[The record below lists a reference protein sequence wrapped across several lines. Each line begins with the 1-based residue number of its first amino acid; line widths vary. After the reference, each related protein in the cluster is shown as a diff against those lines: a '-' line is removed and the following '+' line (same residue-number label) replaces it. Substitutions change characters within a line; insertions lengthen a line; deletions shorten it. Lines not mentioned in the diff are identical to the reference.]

1 MPPTF
6 ADLGVPDELVA
17 RLASRGLVDAFPI
30 QAAALPD
37 ALAGRDVVGQAVT
50 GSGKTLA
57 FGLALVARLTP
68 ARPRRPRALV
78 LTPTRELAAQV
89 QRELAA
95 LVRDPRRVLSIYGGT
110 PYAAARKALANGV
123 DVVVACP
130 GRLED
135 LLAQGTLSLGEV
147 ETVVVDEADRMA
159 DMGFLPSVRRILG
172 QVAPTHQTMLFS
184 ATMGPDVASLIS
196 TFTRDPARHDVVG
209 PVTEV
214 PVDHHFVK
222 VAHSDRVDATA
233 RLLDE
238 HERAIVFTRTKHG
251 ADRLARQLNDRGVSA
266 VALHGGRSQGQR
278 DRALKDMTAGR
289 VRALVAT
296 DVAARGIHVEAL
308 PAVVHFDPPT
318 QSSDYVHRSGRTG
331 RAGAPGVVV
340 SLVTPET
347 SAHVRQ
353 IQRSLGLEPGAATSP
368 TGTPDGATTAS
379 AGVPRAPYAP
389 RAAAG
394 RRETSP
400 RPPRAREPR
409 QVDDAGVATTGPRE
423 AVITNYNGARGFGF
437 ATDGSG
443 DDLFVHRSQIAG
455 TGQRALAR
463 GQRIRFDEAR
473 GPRGREARNVRLVG
487 ARRGRD

>member
-6 ADLGVPDELVA
+6 ADLGVPADLVA
-17 RLASRGLVDAFPI
+17 RLSKQGIVEAFPI

-57 FGLALVARLTP
+57 FGLALLARLTP
-68 ARPRRPRALV
+68 ARAHRPRALV

-95 LVRDPRRVLSIYGGT
+95 LVRDPRRVLSVYGGT
-110 PYAAARKALANGV
+110 PYGAARKALAHGV

-135 LLAQGTLSLGEV
+135 LLAQGTLSLSEV
-147 ETVVVDEADRMA
+147 ATVVVDEADRMA
-159 DMGFLPSVRRILG
+159 DMGFLPAVRRILG
-172 QVAPTHQTMLFS
+172 QVATSHQTMLFS
-184 ATMGPDVASLIS
+184 ATMGPDVASLVS
-196 TFTRDPARHDVVG
+196 NFTVDAARHDVVG
-209 PVTEV
+209 PIAEV
-214 PVDHHFVK
+214 PVDHHFVS
-222 VAHSDRVDATA
+222 VAHAERVDATV

-278 DRALKDMTAGR
+278 DRALGAMSAGR

-318 QSSDYVHRSGRTG
+318 QSADYVHRSGRTG

-347 SAHVRQ
+347 AAHVRQ
-353 IQRSLGLEPGAATSP
+353 IQRTLGLGNGASAPVATGAARPVRTAP
-368 TGTPDGATTAS
+368 AATAR
-379 AGVPRAPYAP
+379 VE
-389 RAAAG
+389 
-394 RRETSP
+394 RREASP
-400 RPPRAREPR
+400 RPRRERVAHRAPDTIPAAS
-409 QVDDAGVATTGPRE
+409 VAGE
-423 AVITNYNGARGFGF
+423 AVVTNYNGARGYGF

-443 DDLFVHRSQIAG
+443 DDLFVHRSQITG

-463 GQRIRFDEAR
+463 GQRIRFDEAA

-487 ARRGRD
+487 ARSGRD

>member
-1 MPPTF
+1 MSPTF
-6 ADLGVPDELVA
+6 ADLGVPAELTS
-17 RLASRGLVDAFPI
+17 RLAARGIVDAFPI
-30 QAAALPD
+30 QAVALPD
-37 ALAGRDVVGQAVT
+37 ALAGRDVVGQAAT

-57 FGLALVARLTP
+57 FGLALLARLTP
-68 ARPRRPRALV
+68 ARARRPRALV

-95 LVRDPRRVLSIYGGT
+95 LVRDPRRVLSVYGGT
-110 PYAAARKALANGV
+110 PYGAARKALAHGV
-123 DVVVACP
+123 DVLVACP

-135 LLAQGTLSLGEV
+135 LLEQGTLSLGEV
-147 ETVVVDEADRMA
+147 EIVVVDEADRMA
-159 DMGFLPSVRRILG
+159 DMGFLPAVRRILG
-172 QVAPTHQTMLFS
+172 QVAAAPQTMLFS
-184 ATMGPDVASLIS
+184 ATMGPEVATLVAS
-196 TFTRDPARHDVVG
+196 FTRDAARHDVVG
-209 PVTEV
+209 PVAEV
-214 PVDHHFVK
+214 PVDHHFVT
-222 VAHSDRVDATA
+222 VTHAERVDATV

-238 HERAIVFTRTKHG
+238 HDRAIVFTRTKHG

-266 VALHGGRSQGQR
+266 VALHGGRSQAQR
-278 DRALKDMTAGR
+278 DRALKDMSTRR

-318 QSSDYVHRSGRTG
+318 QSADYVHRSGRTG

-347 SAHVRQ
+347 TTHVRR
-353 IQRSLGLEPGAATSP
+353 IQRSLGLEPGATSPKAPTATVAPAP
-368 TGTPDGATTAS
+368 TGTPRAT
-379 AGVPRAPYAP
+379 VAP
-389 RAAAG
+389 RERAG
-394 RRETSP
+394 RREASP
-400 RPPRAREPR
+400 RPRHGSAAHR
-409 QVDDAGVATTGPRE
+409 AGVASEARTGTGE
-423 AVITNYNGARGFGF
+423 AVVTNYNGARGYGF

-473 GPRGREARNVRLVG
+473 GPRGREARNVRLVD

>member
-1 MPPTF
+1 MTTTF
-6 ADLGVPDELVA
+6 ADLGVPAELVT
-17 RLASRGLVDAFPI
+17 RLASRGIVDAFPI

-37 ALAGRDVVGQAVT
+37 ALAGRDVVGQAAT

-57 FGLALVARLTP
+57 FGLALLARLTP
-68 ARPRRPRALV
+68 ARARRPRALV

-95 LVRDPRRVLSIYGGT
+95 LVRDPRRVLSVYGGT
-110 PYAAARKALANGV
+110 PYGAARKALAHGV

-135 LLAQGTLSLGEV
+135 LLAQGTLSLGDV

-159 DMGFLPSVRRILG
+159 DMGFLPAVRRILG
-172 QVAPTHQTMLFS
+172 QVATGPQTMLFS
-184 ATMGPDVASLIS
+184 ATMGPEVASLVS
-196 TFTRDPARHDVVG
+196 SFTRDAARHDVVG
-209 PVTEV
+209 PVAEV
-214 PVDHHFVK
+214 PVDHHFVS
-222 VAHSDRVDATA
+222 VGHAERVDATV

-238 HERAIVFTRTKHG
+238 HGRAIVFTRTKHG

-278 DRALKDMTAGR
+278 DRALKDMSGGR

-318 QSSDYVHRSGRTG
+318 QSADYVHRSGRTG

-347 SAHVRQ
+347 TAHVRK
-353 IQRSLGLEPGAATSP
+353 IQRALGLEPGAT
-368 TGTPDGATTAS
+368 
-379 AGVPRAPYAP
+379 AP
-389 RAAAG
+389 RAASESVTPTPSTPSGAPSSRARVE
-394 RRETSP
+394 RRASA
-400 RPPRAREPR
+400 PRARRERAVRDTPR
-409 QVDDAGVATTGPRE
+409 PSASPSGTRE
-423 AVITNYNGARGFGF
+423 AVITNYNGARGYGF
-437 ATDGSG
+437 AADESG

-487 ARRGRD
+487 ARGRD

>member
-6 ADLGVPDELVA
+6 ADLGVPAELTS

-30 QAAALPD
+30 QEAALPD

-57 FGLALVARLTP
+57 FGLALLARLTP

-95 LVRDPRRVLSIYGGT
+95 LVRDPRRVLSVYGGT
-110 PYAAARKALANGV
+110 PYAAARKALAHGV

-159 DMGFLPSVRRILG
+159 DMGFLPAVRRILG
-172 QVAPTHQTMLFS
+172 QVASTHQTMLFS

-222 VAHSDRVDATA
+222 VAHTERVDATA

-278 DRALKDMTAGR
+278 DRALKDMSAGR

-318 QSSDYVHRSGRTG
+318 QSADYVHRSGRTG

-353 IQRSLGLEPGAATSP
+353 IQRSLGLEPGATSP
-368 TGTPDGATTAS
+368 TTPQGTTPAS
-379 AGVPRAPYAP
+379 TEAPRAPYAP
-389 RAAAG
+389 RSSAG

-409 QVDDAGVATTGPRE
+409 RANGSSEATTGTRE
-423 AVITNYNGARGFGF
+423 AT
-437 ATDGSG
+437 T
-443 DDLFVHRSQIAG
+443 G
-455 TGQRALAR
+455 T
-463 GQRIRFDEAR
+463 
-473 GPRGREARNVRLVG
+473 REA
-487 ARRGRD
+487 

>member
-6 ADLGVPDELVA
+6 ADLGVPADLTA
-17 RLASRGLVDAFPI
+17 RLAARGIVEAFPI

-57 FGLALVARLTP
+57 FGLALLARLTP
-68 ARPRRPRALV
+68 ARAHRPRALV

-95 LVRDPRRVLSIYGGT
+95 LVRDPRRVLSVYGGT
-110 PYAAARKALANGV
+110 PYGAARKALAHGV
-123 DVVVACP
+123 DIVVACP

-147 ETVVVDEADRMA
+147 VTVVVDEADRMA
-159 DMGFLPSVRRILG
+159 DMGFLPAVRRILG
-172 QVAPTHQTMLFS
+172 QVAPHHQTMLFS
-184 ATMGPDVASLIS
+184 ATMGPDVASLVS
-196 TFTRDPARHDVVG
+196 NFTVDAARHDVVG
-209 PVTEV
+209 PIAEV
-214 PVDHHFVK
+214 PVDHHFVS
-222 VAHSDRVDATA
+222 VAHAERVEATV

-266 VALHGGRSQGQR
+266 AALHGGRSQGQR
-278 DRALKDMTAGR
+278 DRALGALSAGR

-318 QSSDYVHRSGRTG
+318 QSADYVHRSGRTG

-353 IQRSLGLEPGAATSP
+353 IQRTLGLGAGASAPSAPAAT
-368 TGTPDGATTAS
+368 GATRP
-379 AGVPRAPYAP
+379 VRATPAP
-389 RAAAG
+389 ARVE
-394 RRETSP
+394 RREAPARPRRERGAHRAIDASP
-400 RPPRAREPR
+400 AAS
-409 QVDDAGVATTGPRE
+409 VAGE
-423 AVITNYNGARGFGF
+423 AVVTNYNGARGYGF

-463 GQRIRFDEAR
+463 GQRIRFDEAT

-487 ARRGRD
+487 ARGGRD